1 LPLLD
6 VDNLHTHFFTREG
19 VVKAVDGIS
28 FTVEAG
34 KTLGIVG

>member
-1 LPLLD
+1 MALLE
-6 VDNLHTHFFTREG
+6 VDNLHTQFFTRQG

-34 KTLGIVG
+34 